1 MAALASRLAEKG
13 IAANPVSGF
22 YHDHLFVAA
31 GREFEA
37 MAALEEVAN
46 EAAAASQETQERRTP
61 WSSVTTIDDWIIKGP
76 SSLSAVRIDY
86 KPRKPRILRTMA
98 SYPRQ
103 QPLWRPPPQ
112 PSPDV
117 HLPRLKI
124 FNSLTR
130 KKEPFVPL
138 DPSGKKVTWYIC
150 GPTVYDD
157 AHIGHARNYVST
169 DIIRRIMMDYF
180 NFDVRF
186 VMNITDVDDKIIIRG
201 RQQYLLDEFND
212 AAQRRGTTSVEDTCL
227 AALTAYLEKNLK
239 LLPPKLAPEDIS
251 SQIQQ
256 HYGHVMEGK
265 ALRGGV
271 PGDDEAKIKMHVKTA
286 LAAAEAVNCV
296 STTPD
301 LIGEKNF
308 NEKVQDV
315 LLPYLDSLYG
325 ATIDASDHSI
335 FTKLTTKFE
344 NRFMEDVR
352 ALNFLDPDVVTRV
365 TEYDQKIKDFV
376 EKIEQNGFAY
386 KTSDG
391 SVYFDIEAF
400 EAASNSYARLKPESR
415 HDTELQADGEGAL
428 ANQSSSSRDISG
440 PTLIPPNGENLSRTR
455 ITKRSDADFALWKA
469 SKSGEPSWPSPWG
482 AGRPGWHIECSAMA
496 SDVLGSRIDIHS
508 GGIDLAFPHHDN
520 ELAQSEAYWCD
531 SQHKEQHQWVNYF
544 LHMGH
549 LSIAGAKMSKSL
561 KNFKTIREELSQKD
575 GWDSRG
581 LRIIFLLGSWKEGI
595 EITEDIKLAA
605 YSWEDKVNN
614 FFFLMKKMSDRQAS
628 SPTDNIDRSLEQAL
642 QKAKDDVDAA
652 LCDSFNTPSAMKAI
666 SDLISA
672 YNSTDQQSVG
682 MELRLGIARWI
693 TRIVTIF
700 GLNGSAKADGNSI
713 GWSGINLPD
722 YATPY
727 LTLISS
733 IRDTLRLAGTS
744 GHLEL
749 AKLEEVAKSDRKAI
763 SNEKAEAVPYQ
774 SLLSRVQEE
783 VPRLSNSKD
792 LSKDALALSDRIRNV
807 ELAKLGVKLED
818 QDDGRPAFIRPMT
831 KAEQALKSLE
841 KAGKEAAK
849 ARMAKAAEE
858 KAKKDEIKP
867 VDMFRTSEYS
877 TQYSAWD
884 EEGLPIKDFAG
895 MEITQSKRKKLV
907 KEQLQQKKRHEAWL
921 KQKGLADA
929 M

>member
-1 MAALASRLAEKG
+1 M
-13 IAANPVSGF
+13 
-22 YHDHLFVAA
+22 
-31 GREFEA
+31 
-37 MAALEEVAN
+37 
-46 EAAAASQETQERRTP
+46 ASQ
-61 WSSVTTIDDWIIKGP
+61 
-76 SSLSAVRIDY
+76 A
-86 KPRKPRILRTMA
+86 
-98 SYPRQ
+98 RQ
-103 QPLWRPPPQ
+103 QPVWRSPQ

-180 NFDVRF
+180 KFDVRF

-212 AAQRRGTTSVEDTCL
+212 TLRRRGTTSVEDTCL

-239 LLPPKLAPEDIS
+239 LLPPKLAPEETF
-251 SQIQQ
+251 SQIQK

-265 ALRGGV
+265 ALHGGV
-271 PGDDEAKIKMHVKTA
+271 PGDEEAKIKMHVKTA
-286 LAAAEAVNCV
+286 LAAAEAVHSV
-296 STTPD
+296 RTTPD
-301 LIGEKNF
+301 IVGEKDF

-325 ATIDASDHSI
+325 STIDASDHSI

-344 NRFMEDVR
+344 KRFMEDVR

-365 TEYDQKIKDFV
+365 TEYDEKIKDFV
-376 EKIEQNGFAY
+376 GQIERNGFAY
-386 KTSDG
+386 KTYDG

-415 HDTELQADGEGAL
+415 NDTELQADGEGAL
-428 ANQSSSSRDISG
+428 AKESSKETTGGSTSISATGDDPSSKS
-440 PTLIPPNGENLSRTR
+440 NETR
-455 ITKRSDADFALWKA
+455 LKVYKQIRIRSKKRSDADFALWKA

-614 FFFLMKKMSDRQAS
+614 FFFLIMKKMSDQQGS
-628 SPTDNIDRSLEQAL
+628 SPDDDPDHSLEQAL

-652 LCDSFNTPSAMKAI
+652 LCDSFNTPTAMKAI
-666 SDLISA
+666 SDLIST
-672 YNSTDQQSVG
+672 YNSTDQKSVG
-682 MELRLGIARWI
+682 MEQTLRIARWI
-693 TRIVTIF
+693 TCQVTIF
-700 GLNGSAKADGNSI
+700 GLNASAKADDNSI

-727 LTLISS
+727 LTSISS
-733 IRDTLRLAGTS
+733 IRDTLRQAGTS
-744 GHLEL
+744 GHLDA
-749 AKLEEVAKSDRKAI
+749 AKLEDVAKSDQNGTSLKA
-763 SNEKAEAVPYQ
+763 AEAAPYR
-774 SLLSRVQEE
+774 SLLSRLREE
-783 VPRLSNSKD
+783 VSTLSDSKE
-792 LSKDALALSDRIRNV
+792 LSKDVLALSDRIRNI
-807 ELAKLGVKLED
+807 ELANLGIKLED
-818 QDDGRPAFIRPMT
+818 QDDGRPAFIRPIT

-841 KAGKEAAK
+841 KTRKEAEK
-849 ARMAKAAEE
+849 VRMAKAAEE

-867 VDMFRTSEYS
+867 LDMFRSTEYS
-877 TQYSAWD
+877 AQYSAWD
-884 EEGLPIKDFAG
+884 QEGLPIKDFAG
-895 MEITQSKRKKLV
+895 VEITQSKRKKLI

-921 KQKGLADA
+921 KQKSLEDA
-929 M
+929 VSSPAAPSAAQTDETLT

>member
-1 MAALASRLAEKG
+1 M
-13 IAANPVSGF
+13 
-22 YHDHLFVAA
+22 
-31 GREFEA
+31 
-37 MAALEEVAN
+37 
-46 EAAAASQETQERRTP
+46 ASQ
-61 WSSVTTIDDWIIKGP
+61 
-76 SSLSAVRIDY
+76 A
-86 KPRKPRILRTMA
+86 
-98 SYPRQ
+98 RQ
-103 QPLWRPPPQ
+103 QPVWRSPK

-180 NFDVRF
+180 KFDVRF

-212 AAQRRGTTSVEDTCL
+212 TLRRRGTTSVEDTCL

-239 LLPPKLAPEDIS
+239 LLPPKLAPEETF
-251 SQIQQ
+251 SQIQK
-256 HYGHVMEGK
+256 HYGYVMEGK
-265 ALRGGV
+265 ALNGGV
-271 PGDDEAKIKMHVKTA
+271 PGDEEAKIKMHVKTA
-286 LAAAEAVNCV
+286 LAAAEAVHSV
-296 STTPD
+296 RTTPN
-301 LIGEKNF
+301 LVGEKDF

-325 ATIDASDHSI
+325 STIDASDHSI

-344 NRFMEDVR
+344 KRFMEDVR

-376 EKIEQNGFAY
+376 GQIERNGFAY
-386 KTSDG
+386 KTYDG

-415 HDTELQADGEGAL
+415 NDTELQADGEGAL
-428 ANQSSSSRDISG
+428 AKESSKETGGSTSISATGDDPSRIRSK
-440 PTLIPPNGENLSRTR
+440 
-455 ITKRSDADFALWKA
+455 KRSDADFALWKA

-614 FFFLMKKMSDRQAS
+614 FFFLIMKKTSDQQGS
-628 SPTDNIDRSLEQAL
+628 SPDDDSDHSLEQAL

-652 LCDSFNTPSAMKAI
+652 LCDSFNTPTAMKAI
-666 SDLISA
+666 SDLIST
-672 YNSTDQQSVG
+672 YNSTDQKSVG
-682 MELRLGIARWI
+682 MEQTLRIARWI
-693 TRIVTIF
+693 TCQVTIF
-700 GLNGSAKADGNSI
+700 GLNASAKADDNSI

-727 LTLISS
+727 LTSISS
-733 IRDTLRLAGTS
+733 IRDTLRQAGTS
-744 GHLEL
+744 GHLDA
-749 AKLEEVAKSDRKAI
+749 AKLEDVAKSDQNGTSLKA
-763 SNEKAEAVPYQ
+763 AEAAPYQ
-774 SLLSRVQEE
+774 SLLSRLREE
-783 VPRLSNSKD
+783 VSTLSDSKE
-792 LSKDALALSDRIRNV
+792 LSKDVLALSDRIRNI
-807 ELAKLGVKLED
+807 ELANLGIKLED
-818 QDDGRPAFIRPMT
+818 QDDGRPAFIRPIT

-841 KAGKEAAK
+841 KTRKEAEK
-849 ARMAKAAEE
+849 VRMAKAAEE

-867 VDMFRTSEYS
+867 LDMFRSTEYS
-877 TQYSAWD
+877 AQYSAWD
-884 EEGLPIKDFAG
+884 QEGLPIKDFAG
-895 MEITQSKRKKLV
+895 VEITQSKRKKLI

-921 KQKGLADA
+921 KQKSLEDA
-929 M
+929 VSSPAAPSAAQTDETLT